1 MRPAHTPI
9 HPCVF
14 GNRKGPSAT
23 NILAVTVSRLLVPK
37 IRNESHQ
44 TVNRHRNKHVYPQ
57 VKHYRATEH
66 WEHHTRNVML
76 YRRRDMAA
84 HLLSILYYYCS
95 CSMYAIQLN
104 TTAHTQIA

>member
-1 MRPAHTPI
+1 MRPAHTPM
-9 HPCVF
+9 HTRVF
-14 GNRKGPSAT
+14 ENRKGPSAT

-66 WEHHTRNVML
+66 WEHHTRKCYV
-76 YRRRDMAA
+76 
-84 HLLSILYYYCS
+84 I
-95 CSMYAIQLN
+95 
-104 TTAHTQIA
+104 